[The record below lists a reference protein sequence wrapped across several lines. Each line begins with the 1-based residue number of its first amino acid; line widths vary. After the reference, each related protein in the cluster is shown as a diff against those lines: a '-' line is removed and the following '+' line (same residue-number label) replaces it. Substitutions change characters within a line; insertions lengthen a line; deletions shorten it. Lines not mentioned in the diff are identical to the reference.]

1 MNAQSQRITDST
13 HRSSFIGG
21 SDARIIVGD
30 DEAALLRLWR
40 EKRGEVEPEDLS
52 GNLIVRLGS
61 ATEELNRRWCEAN
74 SRQAITDIQQQV
86 RQPTVRYP
94 LSRVLATEAKVSVG
108 NVKRSRRH
116 CRRFSLSA
124 DQRAIQPGNSVG
136 PLLDA
141 SGHLVGIVTRD
152 STRYACRSW
161 WGIFRRTYCTQAEVA
176 RTFLDSKRI
185 GYQTARSDQQL
196 SSADIGD
203 IARPFTVHIECEQA
217 SRRRLAFSLGNF
229 LSCW

>member
-1 MNAQSQRITDST
+1 LVRGQFRAGHNGHPAAGPPSYGPMDGRHPGQPG
-13 HRSSFIGG
+13 RSNWGG
-21 SDARIIVGD
+21 FRGKIHVG
-30 DEAALLRLWR
+30 
-40 EKRGEVEPEDLS
+40 
-52 GNLIVRLGS
+52 
-61 ATEELNRRWCEAN
+61 
-74 SRQAITDIQQQV
+74 
-86 RQPTVRYP
+86 YP

-217 SRRRLAFSLGNF
+217 SRRRLAFSLGN
-229 LSCW
+229 